1 MGDTRVHT
9 WSAPYG
15 CAGAV
20 SVRASQGSS
29 GPNWGGKDGNQ
40 AQMRSFRVCNVKPYN
55 LLQPPSDLLAVIL
68 LHAFSFPILLP
79 ASYKYL
85 LYQSLSFPQGTLG
98 SIS

>member
-1 MGDTRVHT
+1 MVVLGPSLCVHLRGAQDQTGEAKMGTRH
-9 WSAPYG
+9 
-15 CAGAV
+15 
-20 SVRASQGSS
+20 
-29 GPNWGGKDGNQ
+29 K
-40 AQMRSFRVCNVKPYN
+40 MRSFCVCNVKPYN

-85 LYQSLSFPQGTLG
+85 LYQSLSFPQGTLE